1 MNAKSPL
8 ITLFKEQL
16 ENESRALAAANNLQ
30 KRGDFLIWWYFTKVV
45 GLESPQIEEV
55 VCDGSNDLGINAIWI
70 DPDDIV
76 HFYNFKNPENID
88 NTFPGGDVDKV
99 LAGLNLI
106 LARGHHSIANPELR
120 GRVEEIYQAVPA
132 GYRLHLITSGSGISV
147 ESEAKFAL
155 LSTNSKAPQ
164 KCSSLGRLRMLR
176 PYRTLSIGSIYLQL
190 KSQ

>member
-16 ENESRALAAANNLQ
+16 ENESRTLATANNLQ
-30 KRGDFLIWWYFTKVV
+30 KRGDFLIWWYFAKVV
-45 GLESPQIEEV
+45 GLESPQIEEI
-55 VCDGSNDLGINAIWI
+55 VCDGSSDLGIDAIWI

-88 NTFPGGDVDKV
+88 TTFPGGDVDKV

-120 GRVEEIYQAVPA
+120 GRVEEIYQTVPA
-132 GYRLHLITSGSGISV
+132 GYRLHLVTSGSGISA
-147 ESEAKFAL
+147 ESEAG
-155 LSTNSKAPQ
+155 
-164 KCSSLGRLRMLR
+164 C
-176 PYRTLSIGSIYLQL
+176 
-190 KSQ
+190 